1 MIVLLVFSIP
11 YNSLYLILF
20 SGLVLKS
27 SCAVTTDLNN
37 LRENDNYI
45 EIKSLM
51 NKVRWEKTIGM
62 NTVSFKEKII
72 RLSRLNVP

>member
-62 NTVSFKEKII
+62 NTVSFKEKK
-72 RLSRLNVP
+72 L

>member
-20 SGLVLKS
+20 SGLVLQS

-62 NTVSFKEKII
+62 NTVSFGEKK
-72 RLSRLNVP
+72 L